1 MIMKRVFLLH
11 VTSYHLEWDKFE
23 IKTNG
28 LRIFLKLRNDLGQVQ
43 LYPYSNLIMYII
55 DFKR

>member
-1 MIMKRVFLLH
+1 MKRVFLLH